1 MDAIS
6 AKKYLDINGGNINKK
21 VINLEIKELINKSN
35 ANLVQKGN
43 IKKIREKCK
52 ENLRTIIKLRENI
65 KYKKDKLIEEFNK
78 LKSKK

>member
-1 MDAIS
+1 M
-6 AKKYLDINGGNINKK
+6 KKYLDINGGNINKK

-35 ANLVQKGN
+35 ANLVQKRN